1 MFAHTY
7 QLAFHRSGLAHSVGT
22 RASRKRR
29 ACVDKNGIGGW
40 GPVPDFC
47 RFVKKTIRPK
57 IRYWTLGL
65 RILQLPAYPAR
76 PAQPPRQLCSPA
88 SSDPWPAP
96 VLSRTTPACLPV
108 PARQPALGFLSMKWG
123 CLSYGVGEFPA
134 NSFLETVPYGWEYQ
148 TRSMC
153 ENFVHRAG
161 RTRS

>member
-40 GPVPDFC
+40 GRVPDFC

-65 RILQLPAYPAR
+65 RILQLPAHLAR
-76 PAQPPRQLCSPA
+76 PAQPPRQLCPPT

-96 VLSRTTPACLPV
+96 ARAPPLPA
-108 PARQPALGFLSMKWG
+108 PAHQPALGFLSMK
-123 CLSYGVGEFPA
+123 
-134 NSFLETVPYGWEYQ
+134 
-148 TRSMC
+148 
-153 ENFVHRAG
+153 
-161 RTRS
+161 